1 MPTFHDLGPDETL
14 RLVGL
19 GTVEITLRQKS
30 GRRARLEIQADQGV
44 TIHAKDTKDEKIPP
58 ANANRRRIIG
68 LTRSG

>member
-1 MPTFHDLGPDETL
+1 VPTFHDLGPDETL

-30 GRRARLEIQADQGV
+30 GRRARLEIHADQGV
-44 TIHAKDTKDEKIPP
+44 TIHAEDAKTPP